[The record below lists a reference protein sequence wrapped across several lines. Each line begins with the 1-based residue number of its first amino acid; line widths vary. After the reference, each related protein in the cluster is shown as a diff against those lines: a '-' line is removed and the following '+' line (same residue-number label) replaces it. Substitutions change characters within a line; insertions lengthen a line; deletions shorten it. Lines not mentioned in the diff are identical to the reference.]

1 MIYKHR
7 SDLFNDVYKEFYNNL
22 LYIYIDGR
30 YIETKYFKEAVQRL
44 VFNICELNPT
54 NKVGC
59 VVHEFLKLS
68 FFEKPEYRKGV
79 YKQIRYQILPALWKN
94 HKEIERKKQEKL
106 SFLANEMDKAGRE
119 IEAHVVRTIA
129 KPHMKEM
136 GKEWEE
142 MTAMQKF
149 KAVERKF

>member
-1 MIYKHR
+1 MICKHR
-7 SDLFNDVYKEFYNNL
+7 SELFNDVYKEFCNNL

-59 VVHEFLKLS
+59 MIHEFLKLS

-79 YKQIRYQILPALWKN
+79 YKQVRHQILPALWKN
-94 HKEIERKKQEKL
+94 HKAIERKKQKKL
-106 SFLANEMDKAGRE
+106 TFLANEMDKAGRYV
-119 IEAHVVRTIA
+119 EAHVVRIIV
-129 KPHMKEM
+129 KPYIRDMNLKWS
-136 GKEWEE
+136 K
-142 MTAMQKF
+142 MTALEK
-149 KAVERKF
+149 VNY